1 MESYPLNCTVAAT
14 KFRDSGLFM
23 YNMFALAPLSKV
35 TLYDKND
42 ELLTFVKI
50 FDLKNSLLMIMSYG
64 RTL

>member
-23 YNMFALAPLSKV
+23 YNMFALTPLSKV

-42 ELLTFVKI
+42 ELLTFVKM
-50 FDLKNSLLMIMSYG
+50 FD
-64 RTL
+64 

>member
-23 YNMFALAPLSKV
+23 CNMFALTPLSKV

-42 ELLTFVKI
+42 ELLTFVKM
-50 FDLKNSLLMIMSYG
+50 FDLKNFIINDNVLW
-64 RTL
+64 